1 MPSKYF
7 ILCEYGTFDYLPAH
21 SQNDPGSMSATN
33 DARHFTT
40 YMKARIFC
48 TRKVP
53 MGRDNVGS
61 IDYEYN
67 NMSECVCVW
76 GGEYIAVRM
85 TTTELHVALTCAAP
99 TEE

>member
-7 ILCEYGTFDYLPAH
+7 ILCEYGTFDYLSAP

-67 NMSECVCVW
+67 NMSECVC
-76 GGEYIAVRM
+76 GGGGGGGGSTLQSE
-85 TTTELHVALTCAAP
+85 
-99 TEE
+99 